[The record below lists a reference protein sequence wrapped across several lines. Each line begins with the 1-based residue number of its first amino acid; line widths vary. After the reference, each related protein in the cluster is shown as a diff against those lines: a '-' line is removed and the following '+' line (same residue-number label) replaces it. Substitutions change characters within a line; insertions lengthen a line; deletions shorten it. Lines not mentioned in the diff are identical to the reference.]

1 MARKLAE
8 SLRRWLRRIS
18 SGYVTQAVILPRTGM
33 ELLQLRVQKS
43 VMNTA
48 TLPPVAYTERD
59 A

>member
-8 SLRRWLRRIS
+8 SLRRWLRRIFP
-18 SGYVTQAVILPRTGM
+18 GYVTQDVILPRTGM
-33 ELLQLRVQKS
+33 WLLQLRVQKS

>member
-8 SLRRWLRRIS
+8 SLRCWLRRIS
-18 SGYVTQAVILPRTGM
+18 AGYVTQPVNLPSTGM
-33 ELLQLRVQKS
+33 RLLQRKVQKS

-48 TLPPVAYTERD
+48 TLLPVAYTERD

>member
-18 SGYVTQAVILPRTGM
+18 AGYVTQDVILPRTGM
-33 ELLQLRVQKS
+33 LLLQLRVQKS